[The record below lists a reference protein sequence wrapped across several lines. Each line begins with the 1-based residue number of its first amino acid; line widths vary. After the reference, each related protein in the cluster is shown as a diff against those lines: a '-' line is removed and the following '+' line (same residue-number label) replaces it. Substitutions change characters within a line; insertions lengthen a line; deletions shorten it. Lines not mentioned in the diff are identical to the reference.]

1 MYRSRAMVAV
11 VVMAAALMLTTGAA
25 SAQDPSV
32 SVDPSS
38 DLADGDTV
46 TVTAAGFPADSTAF
60 VSGQCVTPITDP
72 LQQCDTG
79 NIVPVPLDGNGDA
92 TFEIT
97 LSTGPIGSGTCGA
110 DGDDCVIMVGSL
122 TAPEFGFAPITFAD
136 GELALT
142 GPSDIVVLVGAGFA
156 LLAVG
161 SLLAARSRKI
171 GVVV

>member
-11 VVMAAALMLTTGAA
+11 VVMAAALMLTMGAA

-38 DLADGDTV
+38 GLVDGDTV
-46 TVTAAGFPADSTAF
+46 TVTATGFPADSTAF

-79 NIVPVPLDGNGDA
+79 NIVPVALDASGEA
-92 TFEIT
+92 TFDIT
-97 LSTGPIGSGTCGA
+97 LSTGAIGSGTCGA
-110 DGDDCVIMVGSL
+110 GGDDCVIMVGSL
-122 TAPEFGFAPITFAD
+122 TQAEFGFAPIAFDD

-142 GPSDIVVLVGAGFA
+142 GPRDLVMLVGAGFA

-161 SLLAARSRKI
+161 SMLASRSRKVAI
-171 GVVV
+171 AV